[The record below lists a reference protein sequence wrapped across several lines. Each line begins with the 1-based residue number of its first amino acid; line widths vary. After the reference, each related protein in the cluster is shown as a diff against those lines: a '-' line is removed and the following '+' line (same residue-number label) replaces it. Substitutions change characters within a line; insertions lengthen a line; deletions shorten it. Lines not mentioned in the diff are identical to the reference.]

1 MHVMRLNRL
10 TGFFL
15 GVILLSWYVNV
26 LCKVVKKCKCKCFLT
41 FRPFFSKYKF
51 FVVAIFFLLSRPTYQ
66 VNPIFFSG
74 SSNLHGS
81 CYWWSIFSSL
91 ATVTI
96 KIQKVYFSCFFVRCW
111 NKFLQHNYAA
121 CQSKLFIEKYNQ
133 ENKSYS
139 KKFFCK
145 DTSSTLLL
153 RTHSKG

>member
-26 LCKVVKKCKCKCFLT
+26 LWKVVKKCKCKCFLT

-66 VNPIFFSG
+66 LNPIFFSG

-96 KIQKVYFSCFFVRCW
+96 KIQKVYFSCFLVKYW
-111 NKFLQHNYAA
+111 KKFLQHNYAA
-121 CQSKLFIEKYNQ
+121 CQSKLCLLTKNYWWYVFYPFAKDPDHGVKMWQNLVL
-133 ENKSYS
+133 
-139 KKFFCK
+139 FF
-145 DTSSTLLL
+145 
-153 RTHSKG
+153 